1 MSSLLTP
8 PAFTPGSTPLRA
20 EIRALWLLAWPIM
33 VGQLANIGMSV
44 ADVAMA
50 GHASA
55 QDLAGVSLG
64 VSVWNMVIITLMGIM
79 MSVNPLVAH
88 HVGAKELDQI
98 PHVVRQA
105 LWKSLFL
112 GLIAGGILQASAL
125 IFDFMALEPATREV
139 AVGFVQITS
148 FAMPAFAA
156 YRVLYGYSASLGQTK
171 PMMVVALGVLLLNIF
186 VNWLLVFGHWG
197 FAPQGGL
204 GCAWSTLL
212 CVWANLGGLL
222 WWMRRSPAFASTWPL
237 AQWEWPHWPKLRSL
251 LKIGLPIGVTYF
263 AETSAFALIALLVA
277 RFGSHQVAAH
287 QVALNFTSLIFM
299 VPLSLGVAVLTR
311 VGHALGA
318 GDPQAAR
325 FRAWV
330 GVAVGLGFALVSA
343 SGIAIW
349 RAEIASLYTNDPVV
363 IALAAQ
369 LLLLAAVFQLS
380 DAAQVVTA
388 GAIRGYK
395 ITRAP
400 MWVQVLAFWVVSL
413 PLGYVLGIAPQVAPD
428 WLRALSWFPT
438 QPQQAAGFWLALVL
452 GLTVAG
458 GGLMLLL
465 RHVARAHLVDAPVP
479 ASANRATAP

>member
-1 MSSLLTP
+1 MPSL
-8 PAFTPGSTPLRA
+8 PARPSPAPTAAPVRA

-44 ADVAMA
+44 AQLAMA

-64 VSVWNMVIITLMGIM
+64 ISVWNMVIITLMGVM

-88 HVGAKELDQI
+88 HVGAQELDQI
-98 PHVVRQA
+98 PHLVRQA
-105 LWKSLFL
+105 LWKGLFI
-112 GLIAGGILQASAL
+112 GLLATGVLQASTL
-125 IFDFMALEPATREV
+125 IFDAMALESATHQV

-148 FAMPAFAA
+148 FALPAFAA
-156 YRVLYGYSASLGQTK
+156 YRVLYGYSASIGQTK
-171 PMMVVALGVLLLNIF
+171 PMMAVALGVLLINILLSW
-186 VNWLLVFGHWG
+186 VLVFGHWG

-212 CVWANLGGLL
+212 CVWVNLGGLL

-237 AQWEWPHWPKLRSL
+237 AQWEWPHLPKLRSL

-287 QVALNFTSLIFM
+287 QVALNFTSLVFM

-330 GVAVGLGFALVSA
+330 GVAVALGFALVSA
-343 SGIAIW
+343 SGIAAW
-349 RAEIASLYTNDPVV
+349 RTEIAGMYTNDTVV
-363 IALAAQ
+363 VALAAQ

-380 DAAQVVTA
+380 DSAQVVTS

-400 MWVQVLAFWVVSL
+400 MWVQLLAFWAVSL
-413 PLGYVLGIAPQVAPD
+413 PLGYVLGIAPHLAPD
-428 WLRALSWFPT
+428 WLRALAWFPA
-438 QPQQAAGFWLALVL
+438 QPLQATGFWLALVL
-452 GLTVAG
+452 GLTVAAS
-458 GGLMLLL
+458 GLLLLL
-465 RHVARAHLVDAPVP
+465 RHVARAHLADVPVP
-479 ASANRATAP
+479 ASANRAAAP

>member
-1 MSSLLTP
+1 MPSLRKP
-8 PAFTPGSTPLRA
+8 PTSAPSSTPVRA

-88 HVGAKELDQI
+88 HVGAKELVQI

-105 LWKSLFL
+105 LWKGLFL
-112 GLIAGGILQASAL
+112 GLIAACILQASAL

-318 GDPQAAR
+318 GDPRAAR

-330 GVAVGLGFALVSA
+330 GVAAGLGFALVSA

-349 RAEIASLYTNDPVV
+349 RTEIASLYTNDPVV

-458 GGLMLLL
+458 GGLLLLL